1 MSSTHRIGTGLR
13 ANPVRGRKM
22 AAVQYRWL
30 LRQQVTGIS
39 QLPPRLALQE
49 RKLQEVVECAAFQMP
64 FSSVLPPPV
73 TVHGQLVAA
82 KTPTRISIIQSLLM
96 HCVSEYSGMN

>member
-1 MSSTHRIGTGLR
+1 MLQMIDTTYRRSSSLYCLQTTDRIGTEAS

-49 RKLQEVVECAAFQMP
+49 
-64 FSSVLPPPV
+64 
-73 TVHGQLVAA
+73 
-82 KTPTRISIIQSLLM
+82 
-96 HCVSEYSGMN
+96 

>member
-1 MSSTHRIGTGLR
+1 MGSVVHLLFFLSEQCYLMPFSTNRIGTEAS

-73 TVHGQLVAA
+73 TVHG
-82 KTPTRISIIQSLLM
+82 
-96 HCVSEYSGMN
+96 

>member
-1 MSSTHRIGTGLR
+1 RPADCHFANFDFLKHIPSRQKRGEGRDSCFEMQYHR

-49 RKLQEVVECAAFQMP
+49 RKLQEVVECA
-64 FSSVLPPPV
+64 
-73 TVHGQLVAA
+73 
-82 KTPTRISIIQSLLM
+82 
-96 HCVSEYSGMN
+96 

>member
-1 MSSTHRIGTGLR
+1 MAMGSVVHLLFFLSEQCYLMPFSTYRIGTGLR

-73 TVHGQLVAA
+73 TVHG
-82 KTPTRISIIQSLLM
+82 
-96 HCVSEYSGMN
+96 

>member
-1 MSSTHRIGTGLR
+1 MLQMIDTTYRRSSSLYCHQTTDRIGTGLR

-49 RKLQEVVECAAFQMP
+49 RKLQEV
-64 FSSVLPPPV
+64 
-73 TVHGQLVAA
+73 
-82 KTPTRISIIQSLLM
+82 
-96 HCVSEYSGMN
+96 

>member
-1 MSSTHRIGTGLR
+1 MAMGSVAHLLFFLSEQCYLMPFSTYRIGTEAS

-73 TVHGQLVAA
+73 TVHG
-82 KTPTRISIIQSLLM
+82 
-96 HCVSEYSGMN
+96 